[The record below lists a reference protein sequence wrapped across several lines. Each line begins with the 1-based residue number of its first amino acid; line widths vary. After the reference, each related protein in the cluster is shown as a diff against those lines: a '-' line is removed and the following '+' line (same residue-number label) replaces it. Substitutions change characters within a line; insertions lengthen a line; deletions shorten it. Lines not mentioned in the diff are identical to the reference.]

1 MVVDLKSDHRM
12 THKTLIISSRTPQ
25 KSPRPSRNSKIRWLG
40 LGIFQQHTEYPAEGS
55 NAPLTEPT
63 AAWPQTGG
71 AEEEGQPC
79 CFETPSWEDRAEKN
93 KRGVRN
99 RLHFGIKVT
108 DVFDLSLLQR
118 CLSFWAAGTA
128 LLLTAS
134 HRIKLS
140 FYRWTTGALNLALA
154 VMLAPNKWN
163 R

>member
-1 MVVDLKSDHRM
+1 MSPPETQDFNN
-12 THKTLIISSRTPQ
+12 SSRTPQ
-25 KSPRPSRNSKIRWLG
+25 KSLRPSRNSKIRWLG
-40 LGIFQQHTEYPAEGS
+40 LGIFQQHTDYPAEGS

-71 AEEEGQPC
+71 AEEEGAALLRNTQLRR
-79 CFETPSWEDRAEKN
+79 PSGEKKN
-93 KRGVRN
+93 KRGARN
-99 RLHFGIKVT
+99 RLHFDRKVT
-108 DVFDLSLLQR
+108 DVLNLSLIQR

-154 VMLAPNKWN
+154 VVLAPNKLY